1 MRKLKKAKLN
11 NIINSHKNKTK
22 VILETIKSELNP
34 GQFKKLMKND
44 EVRAFFELYGVI
56 EGGES
61 GG

>member
-11 NIINSHKNKTK
+11 EAVSSRKDKTK
-22 VILETIKSELNP
+22 RVLELIKSNLNQ

-56 EGGES
+56 EE
-61 GG
+61 

>member
-1 MRKLKKAKLN
+1 MRKAKLN
-11 NIINSHKNKTK
+11 KVINSHKDKTK
-22 VILETIKSELNP
+22 SILELIKSNLNQ

-61 GG
+61 SG

>member
-11 NIINSHKNKTK
+11 EAVTIRKDKTK
-22 VILETIKSELNP
+22 RVLELIKSNLNQ

-44 EVRAFFELYGVI
+44 EIRAFFELYGVI

>member
-11 NIINSHKNKTK
+11 EAVTARKDKTK
-22 VILETIKSELNP
+22 RVLEVIKSELNQ

-61 GG
+61 SG